1 MRINDPNLLR
11 QVVNYLDK
19 HQETIRIKKMLYCL
33 CTGRWEKDD
42 DYLNSINFQ
51 YLVEQIIRE
60 HHTLDALRLLL
71 HNLIGTVNKPKKYIE
86 IAKVIYLAIG
96 QLYPEFHQE
105 HIGKNK
111 AVAPR
116 VAAIVAPPT
125 RIPDP
130 EPINSSIDLPV
141 ASAFQRAYT
150 PEPTQAYTSQG
161 IPSSLQRAYA
171 PEPTQAFTSQG
182 IPSAL
187 ERAYAPLATQHFTE
201 VPDDDVDESAY
212 ETYCAPELSDE
223 GQFEDAQSPEVPI
236 YDPFVLRQSV
246 MTYANP
252 LRAKIILLLMLQ
264 PNFNFSSQSVTMMRE
279 YQLDDLLVEV
289 FKVYPTMPQLEEG
302 MTDAIEQLAEIE
314 EYGKAA
320 NGLLQSLLPIYA
332 KTGVRR

>member
-19 HQETIRIKKMLYCL
+19 HQEAVRIKKMLYCL

-51 YLVEQIIRE
+51 YLVEQIVRD
-60 HHTLDALRLLL
+60 HSTLDSFRLLL
-71 HNLIGTVNKPKKYIE
+71 QNLIGTVNKPKKYIE

-96 QLYPEFHQE
+96 QLYPGFHQE
-105 HIGKNK
+105 HISKNK
-111 AVAPR
+111 AVAPK
-116 VAAIVAPPT
+116 VAAVVKPPT
-125 RIPDP
+125 KVPDP
-130 EPINSSIDLPV
+130 EPINSSTIDHPV

-150 PEPTQAYTSQG
+150 PEPTQAYTNQG

-171 PEPTQAFTSQG
+171 PQPTQAFTSEPV
-182 IPSAL
+182 PSAL
-187 ERAYAPLATQHFTE
+187 ERAYAPLATQQFTPE
-201 VPDDDVDESAY
+201 VPDNDVDESAY
-212 ETYCAPELSDE
+212 ETYCAPELD
-223 GQFEDAQSPEVPI
+223 QVEDVHSADVPS

-252 LRAKIILLLMLQ
+252 LRAKIILLLMLR
-264 PNFNFSSQSVTMMRE
+264 PDFNFSSQSVTMMRE

-289 FKVYPTMPQLEEG
+289 FNVYPTMPQLEEG

-320 NGLLQSLLPIYA
+320 NGLLQSLIPIYT
-332 KTGVRR
+332 KTGVKV